1 MVKYFYPFSAI
12 VAQNNVKESLIYNL
26 INPLIGGVL
35 LSGQKGTAKSTM
47 VRSLSDL
54 IPSTSVIN
62 LPLNITEDMLIGTID
77 IKTAMQEGRRSFQY
91 GMLEKVN
98 GNILYVDEVNLL
110 SNTIVNSLLD
120 VSQSGVN
127 RVEREGISFCHKS
140 QFILVGTMNPEEG
153 KIRPE
158 FLDRFGLYVEV
169 KGSIDKYERKE
180 IIKRRLEFET
190 DPERF
195 IEKYRVQSQTLAKK
209 IVKAKDNL
217 SNVMVSGDVLD
228 LAINFAKQANCVGH
242 RGDLV
247 IVHTAK
253 AIAAYEGRD
262 YIALEDVKKAAMLAL
277 PHRTRQ
283 LSEDQV
289 QSSSE
294 YDSENNEQDVE
305 EQGDEKQDIKENNQ
319 EEINENQQDL
329 NRNPNESSS
338 DDQDNNHD
346 SEQPD
351 DIEDDISDGET
362 LSNEMPSMD
371 DEIIEGEEVYHI
383 KDIDVTPM
391 DKLERRGSGR
401 RSKTRSG
408 TKKGRYVGY
417 RIPKNDYSDI
427 AFDATIRAAA
437 PYQTI
442 RENNGMAFTINK
454 NDIRVKTRENRVGTT
469 ILFVVDASGSM
480 GADKRMK
487 ETKEAVLSLLFDA
500 YQKRDN
506 VGLIAFRKEGA
517 EVLLNFTR
525 SVDLAQK
532 QLQKMATGGRT
543 PLFAG
548 LSMAWQII
556 KTQKLKEP
564 DMLPLIVLVTDG
576 RANYSEYGED
586 PVEEAIKASAN
597 IAHNNIPSIVID
609 TENNFLSL
617 EIAKQIALAMNANYF
632 KIQDLKAE
640 EIQKL
645 VRDFNPLDNV
655 I

>member
-1 MVKYFYPFSAI
+1 MVKYLYPFSAI

-47 VRSLSDL
+47 VRSLSNL
-54 IPSTSVIN
+54 ISSISVVN

-77 IKTAMQEGRRSFQY
+77 IKTAMQEGKRSFQY
-91 GMLEKVN
+91 GILEKVN

-140 QFILVGTMNPEEG
+140 QFVLVGTMNPEEG

-190 DPERF
+190 DPEKF
-195 IEKYRVQSQTLAKK
+195 IEKYRIQSETLAKK

-217 SNVMVSGDVLD
+217 SNVMVSEDVLN

-262 YIALEDVKKAAMLAL
+262 YINLEDVKKAAMLAL

-294 YDSENNEQDVE
+294 YDSKNNEQDVE
-305 EQGDEKQDIKENNQ
+305 EQGDEKEDIKENNQ
-319 EEINENQQDL
+319 EDINENQQDL
-329 NRNPNESSS
+329 NQIHNESDF
-338 DDQDNNHD
+338 DDEDNNHD
-346 SEQPD
+346 SE
-351 DIEDDISDGET
+351 ENLSDAET
-362 LSNEMPSMD
+362 SLNEMPSMD

-454 NDIRVKTRENRVGTT
+454 NDIRVKIRENRVGTT

-586 PVEEAIKASAN
+586 PVEEAIKASIN
-597 IAHNNIPSIVID
+597 IAHNNIPAIVID

-617 EIAKQIALAMNANYF
+617 EIAKQVAFAMNANYF

-645 VRDFNPLDNV
+645 VRDFNPLDSV